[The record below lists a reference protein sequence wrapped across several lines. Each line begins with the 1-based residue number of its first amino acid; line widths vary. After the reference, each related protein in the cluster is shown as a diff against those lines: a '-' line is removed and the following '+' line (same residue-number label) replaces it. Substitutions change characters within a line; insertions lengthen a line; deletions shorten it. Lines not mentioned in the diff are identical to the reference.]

1 MLKNKTIALAISA
14 ITVAPVGAMA
24 DEVYG
29 FINIGLESVSIYNGG
44 AGNEIFASGP
54 DGSLHAQ
61 DVAESRIGYKGGKEL
76 GSGMS
81 AAFKIELGLGTT
93 PGAGGPTE
101 DATPTTRLAQVSLSG
116 DFGTITAGNQWGI
129 LYEYLGWN
137 VFRAH
142 GHGAGT
148 WYYTTKN
155 LNNDSF
161 GLRVSNALTYTYGG
175 GGYSADPFT
184 FSVQVMTDPDTA
196 TNDESFDAIVF
207 GAGFSTGELTLNAV
221 SYTESDAS
229 GAAEPS
235 LLGLGARYNLS
246 AATYVGGNYLMV
258 DNGAGG
264 DISSINVLLTHDLGN
279 GLSGMAGYGTGDGD
293 NAIADLDSNLF
304 LQLQKDYGQ
313 GVIAHLEFETAEL
326 EGGAKTSVIAAALK
340 YSF

>member
-29 FINIGLESVSIYNGG
+29 FINIGLESVSIDNGG

-101 DATPTTRLAQVSLSG
+101 DATLTTRLAQVSLSG

-148 WYYTTKN
+148 WYYTTKD
-155 LNNDSF
+155 LNNDAF
-161 GLRVSNALTYTYGG
+161 GLRVSNALTYT
-175 GGYSADPFT
+175 
-184 FSVQVMTDPDTA
+184 
-196 TNDESFDAIVF
+196 
-207 GAGFSTGELTLNAV
+207 
-221 SYTESDAS
+221 
-229 GAAEPS
+229 
-235 LLGLGARYNLS
+235 
-246 AATYVGGNYLMV
+246 
-258 DNGAGG
+258 
-264 DISSINVLLTHDLGN
+264 
-279 GLSGMAGYGTGDGD
+279 
-293 NAIADLDSNLF
+293 
-304 LQLQKDYGQ
+304 
-313 GVIAHLEFETAEL
+313 
-326 EGGAKTSVIAAALK
+326 
-340 YSF
+340 